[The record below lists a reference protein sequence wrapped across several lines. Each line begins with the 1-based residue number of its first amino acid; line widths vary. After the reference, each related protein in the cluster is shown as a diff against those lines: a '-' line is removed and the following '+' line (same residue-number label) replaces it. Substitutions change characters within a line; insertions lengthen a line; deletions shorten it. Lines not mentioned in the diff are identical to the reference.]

1 MTLTDR
7 DVAVLW
13 CGWQRVAFISCIT
26 IILHHSSLHQRY
38 HNSHATSLAAVSIY
52 CVS

>member
-1 MTLTDR
+1 MTLTDH

-13 CGWQRVAFISCIT
+13 CGWKRVAFISCIT
-26 IILHHSSLHQRY
+26 IVLHHFSLCRRY
-38 HNSHATSLAAVSIY
+38 YNSHATSLAAFSIY

>member
-7 DVAVLW
+7 DVALLW

-26 IILHHSSLHQRY
+26 IVLHHSSLYRRY
-38 HNSHATSLAAVSIY
+38 HNSHATSLPAFSIY

>member
-1 MTLTDR
+1 MSLTDR

-13 CGWQRVAFISCIT
+13 LEACGFVSCIT

-38 HNSHATSLAAVSIY
+38 YNSHATSLASVSIY